1 MAEILTE
8 KKNIGSL
15 FNRIAGSY
23 DALNHLLS
31 AGIDRR
37 WRRKAVKG
45 MPAGGEWLDV
55 AVGTADLTLE
65 ILRQDKARHI
75 TAVDLSEGMMQIGRE
90 KVAKAG
96 LADRVD
102 FLPADCQHLPFAER
116 QFQCITCAF
125 GVRNFQH
132 LDEGLAEMHRVLAPG
147 GELMILE
154 LSYPDNRLVRAVY
167 DLYFSRLLPWIGGL
181 LSRDPKAYRYLNNS
195 VKHFLWG
202 QALCDRIAAA
212 GFTDVAFTPLTL
224 GICTVYRARKEG

>member
-1 MAEILTE
+1 MAELLTE

-15 FNRIAGSY
+15 FNRIAGHY
-23 DALNHLLS
+23 DTLNHLLS

-65 ILRQDKARHI
+65 ILRQDKARRI

-116 QFQCITCAF
+116 RFHSITCAF

-132 LDEGLAEMHRVLAPG
+132 LDEGLREMYRVMEPG

-154 LSYPDNRLVRAVY
+154 LSYPGNRLVRTVY
-167 DLYFSRLLPWIGGL
+167 DFYFTRILPWIGGL
-181 LSRDPKAYRYLNNS
+181 LSHDKKAYRYLNNS

-202 QALCDRIAAA
+202 RALCDRIAAA
-212 GFTDVAFTPLTL
+212 GFTGVAFTPLTL